1 MRFRP
6 ALRGAACKKFAEK
19 AETSLGSAGLTARAT
34 ICFGALC
41 FSVLMLSKMYA
52 QPPVPTYIGQTKFMS
67 GQDVVPVYEGWLKN
81 SDGSFTFVFGYFN
94 RNWKEEP
101 VIAAGPDN
109 KLEPGDAGH
118 VNDAGHVDMGQ
129 PTYFLPRRQSFV
141 FRVRVPKDW
150 GQKELV
156 WSLTV
161 HGRTEK
167 AFASLLPVEEITE
180 RMIMTRGGLFPGD
193 DDPNQPPQITISPV
207 LSASVGQAVT
217 LTAQVTDDG
226 LPKPRPPRAPK
237 AGAAPAQSNG
247 AGARPRGG
255 LTVTWMEYRG
265 PAKVMFDSAGP
276 IAVNGGQAVASAQ
289 FSEPGTYV
297 LRATASDGALST
309 KAEITVSV
317 KP

>member
-1 MRFRP
+1 MKEDWLVGVYRRASRMFRVSR
-6 ALRGAACKKFAEK
+6 AIIFA
-19 AETSLGSAGLTARAT
+19 GFSAIASTWL
-34 ICFGALC
+34 I
-41 FSVLMLSKMYA
+41 A
-52 QPPVPTYIGQTKFMS
+52 QPPVPTYIGQTKFNN
-67 GQDVVPVYEGWLKN
+67 GQDVVPVYEGWLRN
-81 SDGSFTFVFGYFN
+81 GDGTFTFVFGYFN

-101 VIAAGPDN
+101 VIPAGPEN
-109 KLEPGDAGH
+109 KLEPGDA
-118 VNDAGHVDMGQ
+118 DRGQ

-141 FRVRVPKDW
+141 FRVRVPADW

-207 LSASVGQAVT
+207 VSASVGQAVK
-217 LTAQVTDDG
+217 LTALVTDDG
-226 LPKPRPPRAPK
+226 LPKPRAPRAPK
-237 AGAAPAQSNG
+237 PGAAPAQSNG

-255 LTVTWMEYRG
+255 LSVTWMEYRG
-265 PAKVMFDSAGP
+265 PAKVTFESAGP
-276 IAVNGGQAVASAQ
+276 MAVNGGQAVASAQ

-309 KAEITVSV
+309 KAEVTVSV

>member
-1 MRFRP
+1 MMRFRRL
-6 ALRGAACKKFAEK
+6 LRGVACTKFAGK
-19 AETSLGSAGLTARAT
+19 AEMNLVSAGLAARAT
-34 ICFGALC
+34 ICCCVLC
-41 FSVLMLSKMYA
+41 FSALMPSKVQA
-52 QPPVPTYIGQTKFMS
+52 QPPVPTYIGQTKFNN
-67 GQDVVPVYEGWLKN
+67 GQDVVPVYEGWLRN

-101 VIAAGPDN
+101 VIPAGPEN
-109 KLEPGDAGH
+109 RLEPGD
-118 VNDAGHVDMGQ
+118 VDRGQ

-141 FRVRVPKDW
+141 FRVRVPADW

-156 WSLTV
+156 WSLTA

-180 RMIMTRGGLFPGD
+180 RMIMTRGGLFPGE

-207 LSASVGQAVT
+207 ASASVGQAVT
-217 LTAQVTDDG
+217 LTALVTDDG
-226 LPKPRPPRAPK
+226 LPKPRAPRAPK
-237 AGAAPAQSNG
+237 PGAAPAQSNG

-255 LTVTWMEYRG
+255 LSVTWMEYRG
-265 PAKVMFDSAGP
+265 PAKVTFDSGGP
-276 IAVNGGQAVASAQ
+276 IGVTGGQAVASAQ